1 MISRSFFPIVFTLLA
16 GPVASAESVESLKP
30 NVILIM
36 ADDLGYRDL
45 SSYGHPSIKTPVLD
59 KLAAGGMRLTNFH
72 AGASVCTPSR
82 MALLT
87 GAYPVRL
94 GWTQGVAGY
103 LMGPKDGMASEALTI
118 AEIFRSE
125 GYATGISG
133 KWHIGRLPGSRPG
146 DQGFD
151 SSYYI
156 PMSNNQIDEIW
167 RGNEIEVKP
176 TENRMLTEMFTTE
189 AKRFIRENH
198 KKPFFLYLAHTA
210 PHFPVIAHPDWKG
223 HSKFGEYG
231 DVVEELDARIGE
243 VLKLVDELELTEN
256 TIVVFISDNG
266 PQKGQKASALPFR
279 GKKWSALEG
288 GTRVPG
294 IISWPG
300 KIPAG
305 KTSDALIGAIDL
317 LPSLSRAA
325 YIDWKKHTKGKP
337 PVDGL
342 DVWQTL
348 LGKGENHP
356 RTELLHWHG
365 KEAKPQAFTS
375 GDWKIFFDRRNALEG
390 LGAGGNSK
398 EQIEKSKA
406 MKAAGDAKPDAPMLF
421 NLRDDQEETKDVSRD
436 FPDKLK
442 ALSERAALLIEEINS
457 SEKLE
462 IAKPN

>member
-1 MISRSFFPIVFTLLA
+1 MISRFTYAILLSLGLGMIA
-16 GPVASAESVESLKP
+16 RAESQASGKP

-45 SSYGHPSIKTPVLD
+45 SSYGHPSIRTPVLD

-103 LMGPKDGMASEALTI
+103 LMGAKDGMASEALTM
-118 AEIFRSE
+118 AEIFHSE

-133 KWHIGRLPGSRPG
+133 KWHIGRLPGSRPD

-151 SSYYI
+151 SSYYN
-156 PMSNNQIDEIW
+156 PMSNNQLDEIW
-167 RGNEIEVKP
+167 RGDKIEVKP
-176 TENRMLTEMFTTE
+176 TDNSLLTEMFTHE
-189 AKRFIRENH
+189 AKRFIRKNH
-198 KKPFFLYLAHTA
+198 KKPFFLYLPHTA

-223 HSKFGEYG
+223 HSNFGQYG

-243 VLKLVDELELTEN
+243 VLKLVDELGLTEN

-266 PQKGQKASALPFR
+266 PQGGQKASALPFR
-279 GKKWSALEG
+279 GMKWSALEG

-294 IISWPG
+294 IVSWPG

-305 KTSDALIGAIDL
+305 QTNDALIGAIDL

-325 YIDWKKHTKGKP
+325 DIDWKSHTKGKP
-337 PVDGL
+337 PIDGV
-342 DVWQTL
+342 DVWDSLIGTGQ
-348 LGKGENHP
+348 KHQ

-365 KEAKPQAFTS
+365 KESKPQAFTS
-375 GDWKIFFDRRNALEG
+375 GDWKVFFDRRNALEG
-390 LGAGGNSK
+390 SGVEGNSM
-398 EQIEKSKA
+398 EQVAKMKA
-406 MKAAGDAKPDAPMLF
+406 MKAAGNAKADAPMLF
-421 NLRDDQEETKDVSRD
+421 NLRDDPEETKDVSRD
-436 FPDKLK
+436 FPEKLK
-442 ALSERAALLIEEINS
+442 ALTKRAGLLIGEIDS

-462 IAKPN
+462 IAKP